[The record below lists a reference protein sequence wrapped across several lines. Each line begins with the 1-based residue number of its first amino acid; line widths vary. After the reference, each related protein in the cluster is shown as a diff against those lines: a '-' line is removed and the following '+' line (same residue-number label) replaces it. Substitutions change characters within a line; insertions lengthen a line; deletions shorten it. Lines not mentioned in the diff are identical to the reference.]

1 MEIASPRGRF
11 APWTHRRHA
20 AMGACI
26 YLSNELRL
34 RASLQPFEALAIIG
48 NDRRTL
54 PPARRPAKSRA
65 ARKRDG
71 ATVRKCLSRLPTSPT
86 FSRRANRDRG
96 WIMEFVRRTIEI
108 NGCKLS
114 LARGGKGAPLMYL
127 HGTDGLAEWPAI
139 LDTLAERFDV
149 IVPDH
154 PGFGASEAPAW
165 IDDVSDVAYCY
176 LDAIEALDLSGV
188 HVVGQSLGGWIA
200 LEMAVRST
208 QRLRSLT
215 LISAAGIHVKGVPK
229 TDIFMIDPEEQARL
243 AYVDSKIGE
252 EAAARAGADKYQDL
266 AILNRIA
273 SARFGWQPRFFNPRL
288 ERWLHRVNVPTHVI
302 WGDSDRIIPPAYAE
316 AFHRLIPGS
325 ALTMIQNAG
334 HLPHVERAEAVAQ
347 AIQSLLRN

>member
-1 MEIASPRGRF
+1 MAF
-11 APWTHRRHA
+11 
-20 AMGACI
+20 
-26 YLSNELRL
+26 LR
-34 RASLQPFEALAIIG
+34 E
-48 NDRRTL
+48 
-54 PPARRPAKSRA
+54 
-65 ARKRDG
+65 
-71 ATVRKCLSRLPTSPT
+71 
-86 FSRRANRDRG
+86 
-96 WIMEFVRRTIEI
+96 TIEI

-114 LARGGKGAPLMYL
+114 FARGGAGEPLIYL
-127 HGTDGLAEWPAI
+127 HGTDGLAEWPTI

-154 PGFGASEAPAW
+154 PGFGASEVPAW
-165 IDDVSDVAYCY
+165 IDDVSDVAYLY
-176 LDAIEALDLSGV
+176 LDAIAKLGLSGI

-208 QRLRSLT
+208 QHLRSLT

-243 AYVDSKIGE
+243 AYADPRIGD
-252 EAAARAGADKYQDL
+252 EAAQRVGADKYQDL

-302 WGDSDRIIPPAYAE
+302 WGEADRIIPPAYGE

-325 ALTMIQNAG
+325 TLTMIPNAG
-334 HLPHVERAEAVAQ
+334 HLPHVERAGAVAQ
-347 AIQSLLRN
+347 AMQTFLRN